1 MSAAQDFWGVQ
12 KQAGN
17 QVRISGSLLTAGGKK
32 GILTPDADGYY
43 TLCVGAYGTQN
54 SAGMFYDAASGVA
67 MFTPDSPLMRRLLK
81 QVLYM
86 EFKHPEP
93 WEWVVVDGQKCK
105 RMMDDREYLQR
116 IRKIDDDR
124 VCAHIRAL
132 TIVDGRDA
140 EGRPCKL
147 VIAEAKPY
155 GPYGKHFADSVSN
168 PHINTY
174 CSVRSIT
181 QDDVMRGIKYT
192 REISTWDFVGEGG
205 IYVAGKHNSPALEN
219 FEETEMVI
227 TPTTLWGMQ
236 DEADR
241 RKRLGLESADNL
253 DCTDLI
259 NQLGWQR
266 RPQTRRPKFMR

>member
-1 MSAAQDFWGVQ
+1 MSTAQDYFGVQ

-54 SAGMFYDAASGVA
+54 SAGMFYDAASGVS
-67 MFTPDSPLMRRLLK
+67 MFTPGSPLMRRLLK

-93 WEWVVVDGQKCK
+93 WEWVLKDGEKCK
-105 RMMDDREYLQR
+105 RYMDDREYLGR

-132 TIVDGRDA
+132 TIVDGRD
-140 EGRPCKL
+140 ENGRPCKL
-147 VIAEAKPY
+147 VIAEVKPY
-155 GPYGKHFADSVSN
+155 GPFAKEFEASITN

-205 IYVAGKHNSPALEN
+205 IYVAGKHNSPALES
-219 FEETEMVI
+219 FAETEMTI
-227 TPTTLWGMQ
+227 NPTTLWALQ
-236 DEADR
+236 DEAEK
-241 RKRLGLESADNL
+241 RKAQGLESASHL
-253 DCTDLI
+253 DVSDLI
-259 NQLGWQR
+259 TNLGWER
-266 RPQTRRPKFMR
+266 RPATRRPRYMS